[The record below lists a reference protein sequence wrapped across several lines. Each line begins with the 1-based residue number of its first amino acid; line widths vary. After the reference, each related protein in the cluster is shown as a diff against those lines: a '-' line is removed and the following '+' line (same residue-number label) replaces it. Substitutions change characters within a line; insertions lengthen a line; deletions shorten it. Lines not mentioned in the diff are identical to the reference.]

1 MLMHFLNTTLLTTLH
16 YTRIIFSKFFQEEL
30 QNIRPLEK
38 TKRYAFVWSS
48 KSHCGTAFG
57 GKASKVFSSANMQ
70 KYFILAADSAKQER
84 AALVPKLARS
94 TADLANGMELAAKIS
109 RCGRLAVCSGPLW
122 APSGWPTVSQ
132 GQAIC
137 PQDEMDFKSRYINR
151 TDHNCPQA
159 ALRVKDNRP

>member
-1 MLMHFLNTTLLTTLH
+1 LKNKILYFLKKQNNMHLCGPQN
-16 YTRIIFSKFFQEEL
+16 RIVE
-30 QNIRPLEK
+30 PLPQC
-38 TKRYAFVWSS
+38 V
-48 KSHCGTAFG
+48 
-57 GKASKVFSSANMQ
+57 ASRRGFKGFSSANMRFHC
-70 KYFILAADSAKQER
+70 KILHFDADKRIKQQAELHQTR
-84 AALVPKLARS
+84 LVPKLARS

>member
-1 MLMHFLNTTLLTTLH
+1 VVLKIALWNRFHNAW
-16 YTRIIFSKFFQEEL
+16 QAGE
-30 QNIRPLEK
+30 
-38 TKRYAFVWSS
+38 
-48 KSHCGTAFG
+48 
-57 GKASKVFSSANMQ
+57 ASKVFHRRTCG
-70 KYFILAADSAKQER
+70 FIVNYCILTPTNASNIKQQAELHQTR
-84 AALVPKLARS
+84 LVPKLARS